1 MGIGGDAMERGRGGG
16 VEVGVGAR
24 HRPPRG
30 SQDWG
35 GPRTEGS
42 PAPPQVHAHILSR
55 LKKEMPAVFGKGHK
69 KKQLIAQLPL
79 LFARI
84 QMEQHIPPGDFP
96 DCARMQVCCRTT
108 RGRDPNPTPIPLP
121 P

>member
-1 MGIGGDAMERGRGGG
+1 MRWSGEGAGGSRWGWALGT
-16 VEVGVGAR
+16 A
-24 HRPPRG
+24 PP
-30 SQDWG
+30 G
-35 GPRTEGS
+35 GPRTGGV
-42 PAPPQVHAHILSR
+42 PGLRGPPPPPQVHAHILSR

-96 DCARMQVCCRTT
+96 DCARMQV
-108 RGRDPNPTPIPLP
+108 
-121 P
+121 